1 MSEPDHFS
9 TVLDVEAHEQLHDH
23 SGDGGEHAG
32 ADGYGDFHEDEP
44 KAPRKKSIP
53 TPVLIIG
60 GMVVFI
66 AIGAGYQH
74 FFGAR
79 PQSEVMT
86 APPASTSA
94 EAGGMIASNS
104 EPETAS
110 LPSPARSGGLVN
122 GAASPPPLP
131 VDMRA
136 AASEPAGPVPS
147 VESTRIGSQ
156 PMAPA
161 QIAPTQIAAA
171 QAPVDMGATT
181 GSLNATGA
189 PMTGNTA
196 AAPADVSTTAAPE
209 TASSMI
215 PATAAGASV
224 AVAPAV
230 TVDPKDAEIAQL
242 KSELKEAKAHH
253 GATPKHALKR
263 VARVRHAV
271 PASEAATAATA
282 GDPAN
287 AAGAASDAATADAA
301 SGSAVTKVASNSR
314 HARHGVRGKHAAL
327 GILAGYRVK
336 QVVPG
341 QGWVEDEQTGKQQ
354 VVSVGD
360 KIGDAQVTKIDPDTY
375 RIVTTAGVIQ

>member
-23 SGDGGEHAG
+23 SGVGAEYAG

-44 KAPRKKSIP
+44 KVSRKKPIP

-74 FFGAR
+74 FFGAK
-79 PQSEVMT
+79 PQGEIMT

-94 EAGGMIASNS
+94 EAGGMIASNN

-110 LPSPARSGGLVN
+110 LPSQARSGGLVS

-131 VDMRA
+131 VDMRP

-147 VESTRIGSQ
+147 VESSRMSPQ
-156 PMAPA
+156 PVAPPP
-161 QIAPTQIAAA
+161 IAPA
-171 QAPVDMGATT
+171 QAPVDLGATA
-181 GSLNATGA
+181 GSLNATGT
-189 PMTGNTA
+189 PMTGNAA

-215 PATAAGASV
+215 PATGAGTSAPITPAA
-224 AVAPAV
+224 AP
-230 TVDPKDAEIAQL
+230 DPKDAEIAQL
-242 KSELKEAKAHH
+242 KSELKEAQAHH

-263 VARVRHAV
+263 VVRVRHAV
-271 PASEAATAATA
+271 AASDAATAATA
-282 GDPAN
+282 GD
-287 AAGAASDAATADAA
+287 AATAPGAASDAATADAA
-301 SGSAVTKVASNSR
+301 SGSGATKVASN
-314 HARHGVRGKHAAL
+314 ARHVRHRVHGKHASLA
-327 GILAGYRVK
+327 ILAGYRIK

-375 RIVTTAGVIQ
+375 RIVTTSGVIQ